1 MIRDD
6 LPKCSGGNNDMNG
19 YELALHHAAETFFEK
34 DVKGEMLFKELLFQR
49 PDIKDIMVKLYR
61 QCGRS
66 REGRQVLV
74 DKLRPLLHDDK
85 IDSRM

>member
-1 MIRDD
+1 
-6 LPKCSGGNNDMNG
+6 MNLLNTDKSE
-19 YELALHHAAETFFEK
+19 YELALQHIGEMFYEK

-49 PDIKDIMVKLYR
+49 SEVKDILVKLYR

-66 REGRQVLV
+66 KQGQQLLV
-74 DKLRPLLHDDK
+74 DKLKSLLHDDK

>member
-1 MIRDD
+1 MN
-6 LPKCSGGNNDMNG
+6 LLNTDMNE
-19 YELALHHAAETFFEK
+19 YELALQQIGDTFFEK

-49 PDIKDIMVKLYR
+49 SEVKDILVKLYR

-66 REGRQVLV
+66 KEGRQVLV
-74 DKLRPLLHDDK
+74 DKLRSLLHDDK

>member
-1 MIRDD
+1 M
-6 LPKCSGGNNDMNG
+6 NNDMNG
-19 YELALHHAAETFFEK
+19 YELALHHAAEIFFEK

-66 REGRQVLV
+66 KQGRKLLV
-74 DKLRPLLHDDK
+74 DKLRLLLHDDK